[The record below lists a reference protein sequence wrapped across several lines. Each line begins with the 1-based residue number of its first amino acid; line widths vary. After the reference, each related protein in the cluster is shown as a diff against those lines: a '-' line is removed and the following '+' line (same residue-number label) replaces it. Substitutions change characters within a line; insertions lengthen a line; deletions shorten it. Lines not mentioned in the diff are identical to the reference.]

1 MNPEFSLQNSV
12 CCYLCLSSVPPL
24 HCDVCQISLC
34 KACVADH
41 LLDESKRH
49 RVVPFQN
56 RRPDNNGVIS
66 IQHHDP
72 SLNHST
78 CIKHSSE
85 QCNLYCEHCENP
97 VCDKCIIF
105 EEHKDHFIIPI
116 LKQFDIKQNVLQKDL
131 KELQE
136 SLLPKYE
143 KIASCINL
151 QKSDLITNFKTLK
164 INANRHGEE
173 LHKQID
179 IIIEKTK
186 SDIDEMESKYLA
198 ILNEEER
205 EIEHNVEDIRNII
218 LDIKNIRDTNNI
230 CLVSS
235 YKTRH
240 AEFRILP
247 RKLTVALPVFSP
259 PNINTDSLYRS
270 LGFPSGFCITIDEHD
285 YPAEVFDDSDEPLLK
300 PLLDEP
306 QIICTINTEYEG
318 VMKELRSIASCSDE
332 EIWTCGKNDIMRL
345 YSLQGKILK
354 SILTESGNKPQD
366 IAVSNG
372 ELVYTDYLVRTVNI
386 VKNTQRKQVIRLQ
399 DWKPHGICSTTFDDL
414 LVIMDSVDDTQSKV
428 VRFSDCLEKQNI
440 QYDKKGKPLYSS
452 GGILNNKYVSENR
465 NQDICVT
472 DSAACAVVVVNQSGE
487 FRFRYRGSL
496 SKSKNSFK
504 PFGITTD
511 GRSRILITDFN
522 NNSVHII
529 DQDGQFLRQIEL
541 WDLRGPWGLDVDS
554 KDNLFLA
561 EYFTGKVKKVQYY
574 NPV

>member
-1 MNPEFSLQNSV
+1 M
-12 CCYLCLSSVPPL
+12 
-24 HCDVCQISLC
+24 
-34 KACVADH
+34 
-41 LLDESKRH
+41 
-49 RVVPFQN
+49 
-56 RRPDNNGVIS
+56 
-66 IQHHDP
+66 
-72 SLNHST
+72 
-78 CIKHSSE
+78 
-85 QCNLYCEHCENP
+85 
-97 VCDKCIIF
+97 
-105 EEHKDHFIIPI
+105 
-116 LKQFDIKQNVLQKDL
+116 
-131 KELQE
+131 
-136 SLLPKYE
+136 PKYQ
-143 KIASCINL
+143 KIASCIHL
-151 QKSDLITNFKTLK
+151 QKNDLINNFKTLK
-164 INANRHGEE
+164 TNANRQGEE

-186 SDIDEMESKYLA
+186 SGIDEMESKYLA
-198 ILNEEER
+198 ILNEEEC
-205 EIEHNVEDIRNII
+205 EIAHNVEVIKNII
-218 LDIKNIRDTNNI
+218 DIKNIREANDI

-247 RKLTVALPVFSP
+247 RKLTVALPEFSP
-259 PNINTDSLYRS
+259 PNINTDILYQN
-270 LGFPSGFCITIDEHD
+270 LGFPSGFCITIEDHD
-285 YPAEVFDDSDEPLLK
+285 YPAEVFDESDEPLLK

-306 QIICTINTEYEG
+306 QIICTIKTEYEG
-318 VMKELRSIASCSDE
+318 VMKELCSIASCCDE

-366 IAVSNG
+366 IAVSKG

-386 VKNTQRKQVIRLQ
+386 VNNTQRKKVIRLQ
-399 DWKPHGICSTTFDDL
+399 DWKPQGVWSTSFDDL
-414 LVIMDSVDDTQSKV
+414 LVIMDSVDNTQSKV
-428 VRFSDCLEKQNI
+428 VRFSDFLEKQNI

-452 GGILNNKYVSENR
+452 GGIKNGKYISENR

-487 FRFRYRGSL
+487 FRFSYRGSL

-504 PFGITTD
+504 PYGITTD
-511 GRSRILITDFN
+511 SWSRILITDFN

-561 EYFTGKVKKVQYY
+561 EYFTGKVKKIQYY
-574 NPV
+574 SPV